1 MMRKARH
8 LIELWQS
15 LGLGRVP
22 SRDRFRIY
30 NFPMLEPHLF
40 AANVAARLEDFRI
53 DIAGQA
59 VEKSY
64 GALLTGKSFGE
75 LDLGPAKDSIFE
87 EYAVCASKRT
97 AIASS
102 HYMHMSDDSA
112 IELQRVLL
120 PFASPLT
127 GDIGQVIGWFH
138 MSPMPKRGIKG
149 GVARWVTQ
157 ERSLVSANTAI

>member
-8 LIELWQS
+8 VIELWQS

-40 AANVAARLEDFRI
+40 AATVAKRLEDFRI
-53 DIAGQA
+53 DIAGHA

-64 GALLTGKSFGE
+64 GAQLTGKSFGE
-75 LDLGPAKDSIFE
+75 LDLGPARDSIVE

-102 HYMHMSDDSA
+102 HRMHMSDDSTV
-112 IELQRVLL
+112 ELQRVLL
-120 PFASPLT
+120 PFTSPLS
-127 GDIGQVIGWFH
+127 GDIAQVIGWFH
-138 MSPMPKRGIKG
+138 ISPLPKRGVKG
-149 GVARWVTQ
+149 AVTRWVTQ
-157 ERSLVSANTAI
+157 ERSLVAADTAI